1 MTKIPDGLRL
11 FSIHYE
17 LYLTSKNP
25 LLKMLF
31 AIGAYH
37 LFRAMDEDKHHVIL
51 EQLRV
56 ARDAALFKNRP
67 EVIAQHFYQAAEEAV
82 KKFDSR
88 NGTDEY
94 AKMLHLLD
102 DKF

>member
-1 MTKIPDGLRL
+1 M
-11 FSIHYE
+11 
-17 LYLTSKNP
+17 
-25 LLKMLF
+25 KMLF
-31 AIGAYH
+31 SIGAYH
-37 LFRAMDEDKHHVIL
+37 LFSAMNEEKHHVIL

-56 ARDAALFKNRP
+56 ARDASLFKNPP